1 MAKASDNSGIF
12 SRLCFQVCLQSSD
25 LGWFVTSREDDGHC
39 VFVGHG
45 IPLLQRYL
53 LVLE

>member
-1 MAKASDNSGIF
+1 MAKASDSSSIF

-25 LGWFVTSREDDGHC
+25 LGWLVPSREGGHHWG
-39 VFVGHG
+39 FVGHG

-53 LVLE
+53 LLLE

>member
-1 MAKASDNSGIF
+1 MSAELRCG
-12 SRLCFQVCLQSSD
+12 LVCDQQE
-25 LGWFVTSREDDGHC
+25 GDDGHC

-53 LVLE
+53 LVLEPFLCFHWLKKE